1 MKYKNQAFK
10 LEQGK
15 PKPVMQRISTR
26 LSISSH
32 IYEVIREGI
41 LVGFT
46 NRFIAEN
53 LKISSYIIEL
63 CRINLVN
70 QGLIKK
76 SSYGS
81 RINAYKPVTLYTYN
95 HKGEQ
100 IEIPNFF
107 SKFWNIG
114 PSNPT
119 VDPSSFQL
127 PIVTEKDLLT
137 NKGKPVPKY
146 LISDSESIEAITE
159 TIEAEEVESDAEVT
173 IVPVNGPIDTKTDF
187 ITLQEQTTLRVAK
200 KPLVKSLE
208 ELELFTMPETP
219 QELEKTIYDV
229 VEVTPT
235 ALVLTPKQNK
245 MHPKS
250 AISAISEISEENAE
264 EKPTDKATDK
274 PSDEPVTI
282 TLKGIKFILNLKASE
297 VTITDNSIEIK

>member
-1 MKYKNQAFK
+1 MKHNNQAFK

-15 PKPVMQRISTR
+15 PKPVMQRISPR

-53 LKISSYIIEL
+53 LKISSYIVEL
-63 CRINLVN
+63 CRTNLVD

-100 IEIPNFF
+100 VEIPNFF

-114 PSNPT
+114 PSSPVVNPT
-119 VDPSSFQL
+119 YFQL
-127 PIVTEKDLLT
+127 PVVTEKDLLT

-146 LISDSESIEAITE
+146 ISNDVEPIEAITD
-159 TIEAEEVESDAEVT
+159 TIEVKEVETPELMT

-187 ITLQEQTTLRVAK
+187 LVVEEQTTMRV
-200 KPLVKSLE
+200 PRRPIIKSLD
-208 ELELFTMPETP
+208 ELELFNVPDVEEKEKKEVDKIEETV
-219 QELEKTIYDV
+219 YDV

-235 ALVLTPKQNK
+235 SLVLSDKKNK

-250 AISAISEISEENAE
+250 AICATSEVPKDET
-264 EKPTDKATDK
+264 PQ
-274 PSDEPVTI
+274 EPVVV
-282 TLKGIKFILNLKASE
+282 TLKGIKFILNVKTTE
-297 VTITDNSIEIK
+297 VIITDSSIEIK

>member
-1 MKYKNQAFK
+1 MKHNNQAFK

-15 PKPVMQRISTR
+15 PKPVMQRISPR

-53 LKISSYIIEL
+53 LKISSYIVEL
-63 CRINLVN
+63 CRTNLVD

-100 IEIPNFF
+100 VEIPNFF

-114 PSNPT
+114 PSSPVVNPT
-119 VDPSSFQL
+119 YFQL
-127 PIVTEKDLLT
+127 PVVTEKDLLT

-146 LISDSESIEAITE
+146 ISNDVEPLEAITD
-159 TIEAEEVESDAEVT
+159 TIEVKEVETPELMT

-187 ITLQEQTTLRVAK
+187 LVVEEQTTMRV
-200 KPLVKSLE
+200 PRRPIIKSLD
-208 ELELFTMPETP
+208 ELELFNVPDVEEIEEKEEVKKVEKVEETV
-219 QELEKTIYDV
+219 YDV

-235 ALVLTPKQNK
+235 ALVLSTKKNK
-245 MHPKS
+245 MPSKS
-250 AISAISEISEENAE
+250 AICAKSEVPKEE
-264 EKPTDKATDK
+264 AT
-274 PSDEPVTI
+274 PEPVVI
-282 TLKGIKFILNLKASE
+282 TLKGIKFILNVKASE
-297 VTITDNSIEIK
+297 VIISDSSIEIK